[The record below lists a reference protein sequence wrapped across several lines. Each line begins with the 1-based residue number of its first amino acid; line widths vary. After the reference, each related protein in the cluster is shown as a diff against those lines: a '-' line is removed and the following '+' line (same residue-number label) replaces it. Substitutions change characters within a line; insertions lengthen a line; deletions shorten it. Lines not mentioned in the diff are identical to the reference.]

1 MEEAVVSKSDQ
12 SKKKGDGNV
21 ASEQARNQSV
31 QPQQKGFLKEVSWE
45 EIEEPGTYAERGSG
59 DLYRI
64 PQEALVDGGSPVIQK
79 QSTGSSRMVK
89 LSGDPFLTTLAARLK
104 CPENNIRPNF

>member
-1 MEEAVVSKSDQ
+1 VATEQ
-12 SKKKGDGNV
+12 S
-21 ASEQARNQSV
+21 RNQSY
-31 QPQQKGFLKEVSWE
+31 QPQQKAFLKEVSWE

-64 PQEALVDGGSPVIQK
+64 PQEALVRGASPVIQK

-89 LSGDPFLTTLAARLK
+89 LSADPFLTTLEAKLK
-104 CPENNIRPNF
+104 CAEHNIRPNF